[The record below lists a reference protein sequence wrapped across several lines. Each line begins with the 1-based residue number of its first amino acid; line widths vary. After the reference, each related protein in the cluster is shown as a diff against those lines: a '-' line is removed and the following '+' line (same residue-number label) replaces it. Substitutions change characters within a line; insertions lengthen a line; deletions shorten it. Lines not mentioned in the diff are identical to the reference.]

1 MQETESQNI
10 QKNIQENIQENNQE
24 FENTENFDILYQNMQ
39 EQIKEVNATIKFL
52 KVNMKELGKLHK
64 QDINRVSKRKK
75 VRKNNVS
82 GINKPKEVPLSIKEL
97 LKLDKDVLLAR
108 TEVTKKIY
116 EYIKANE
123 LQDQNDKR
131 TILPNDK
138 LKELFSLEDT
148 EELSFYNLQSYIKKL
163 Y

>member
-1 MQETESQNI
+1 MQETESQ
-10 QKNIQENIQENNQE
+10 NIQENNQE

-64 QDINRVSKRKK
+64 QDINRVSKTKK

-82 GINKPKEVPLSIKEL
+82 GINKPKEVPLPIKEL

>member
-10 QKNIQENIQENNQE
+10 QENNQE
-24 FENTENFDILYQNMQ
+24 SENTENFAILYQNMQ

-64 QDINRVSKRKK
+64 QDINRVGKTKK

-82 GINKPKEVPLSIKEL
+82 GINKPKEVPKPIIEL
-97 LKLDKDVLLAR
+97 LDLDEDILLAR

-116 EYIKANE
+116 EYIKAND

-131 TILPNDK
+131 TIIPNDK

-148 EELSFYNLQSYIKKL
+148 E
-163 Y
+163 